1 MEWIRITQV
10 QMQILSHSS
19 ITKVGELLGAS
30 DFSCLKSKKLIVL
43 EESVVCGTQDTV
55 HSGELLVLRPCLSL
69 PFLFWLLKWS
79 LWWGWCSVGRPRGPR
94 DLLGTDEMVLQPCR

>member
-1 MEWIRITQV
+1 
-10 QMQILSHSS
+10 MQILSHSS

-79 LWWGWCSVGRPRGPR
+79 LWWGWCSVGRPWGPR